1 MNNIVNICFSES
13 AGGKF
18 RVAIRM
24 NELDSQQKVIVLS
37 DDLSH
42 GPIKGEVNIEERIN
56 WGSIVDEEEYFENYG
71 ADDLKENYNTFY
83 NEISKIN
90 DKDTLYLWYG
100 SSQEF
105 CGMLYALELLKDRN
119 LNIYLIN
126 ATDTIVKDKDNVYL
140 ARDAGD
146 VVPQYIDKYTSLKQ
160 KLNSNKYK
168 QLLDT
173 WELLKKDNSILRVFK
188 NEQIKSVDENYF
200 DIDVLKYTPKE
211 FRKSASIVGS
221 IIENSAVAI
230 SHDYVFWRVKE
241 LVKCGKID
249 YTCSQV
255 CYGTFEIMVMEIKI
269 TKEGLK
275 QLNTDQ
281 KAMSVWEN
289 SKESLDYEEYM
300 INEYIKEGRL
310 EEKISI
316 AKKLKDILDS
326 KIIADK
332 TGLTIGQVKNL

>member
-13 AGGKF
+13 AGGNF
-18 RVAIRM
+18 RVVIRM
-24 NELDSQQKVIVLS
+24 NELDGKQKVIVLS

-56 WGSIVDEEEYFENYG
+56 WGSIVDEGEYFASYG

-83 NEISKIN
+83 NEISKID

-126 ATDTIVKDKDNVYL
+126 ATDTVVKDKDNVYL
-140 ARDAGD
+140 ARDTGD
-146 VVPQYIDKYTSLKQ
+146 IVPQYIDKYTSLKQ

-173 WELLKKDNSILRVFK
+173 WELLKNDNSILRVFK
-188 NEQIKSVDENYF
+188 SEQIKSVDENYF
-200 DIDVLKYTPKE
+200 DIDVLKYTPKG
-211 FRKSASIVGS
+211 FRNSAEIVRS
-221 IIENSAVAI
+221 IIENSDVEI
-230 SHDYVFWRVKE
+230 SFDYIFWRVKK
-241 LVKCGKID
+241 LVKLGKID
-249 YTCSQV
+249 YTCSEA
-255 CYGTFEIMVMEIKI
+255 CHGTFESMEIKI
-269 TKEGLK
+269 TEEGLK
-275 QLNTDQ
+275 HLSTNQ

-289 SKESLDYEEYM
+289 SKKSLDEEEYM
-300 INEYIKEGRL
+300 INEYIEEGRL

-316 AKKLKDILDS
+316 AKKLKDVLDS
-326 KIIADK
+326 KTIADN

>member
-1 MNNIVNICFSES
+1 MNNIVNICFSEG

-24 NELDSQQKVIVLS
+24 NELDGQQKVIVLS

-42 GPIKGEVNIEERIN
+42 GPIKCGVNIEERIN
-56 WGSIVDEEEYFENYG
+56 WGSIVDEGEYFASYG
-71 ADDLKENYNTFY
+71 AEDLNENYNTFH
-83 NEISKIN
+83 NEISKID

-126 ATDTIVKDKDNVYL
+126 ATDTIVKYKDKVYL

-146 VVPQYIDKYTSLKQ
+146 IVPRYIDKYTSLKQ

-173 WELLKKDNSILRVFK
+173 WELLKNDNSILRVFK
-188 NEQIKSVDENYF
+188 NEKIKSVDENYF
-200 DIDVLKYTPKE
+200 DIDVLKYTPKG
-211 FRKSASIVGS
+211 FRNSAEIVRS
-221 IIENSAVAI
+221 VIENNDVEI
-230 SHDYVFWRVKE
+230 SFDYIFWRVKK
-241 LVKCGKID
+241 LVKLGKID
-249 YTCSQV
+249 YTCSEA
-255 CYGTFEIMVMEIKI
+255 CHGTFESMKIKI
-269 TKEGLK
+269 TEEGLK
-275 QLNTDQ
+275 HLSTNQ
-281 KAMSVWEN
+281 KAMSVWKN
-289 SKESLDYEEYM
+289 NKKSLDEEDYM
-300 INEYIKEGRL
+300 INEYIEEGRL

-316 AKKLKDILDS
+316 AKKLKDVLDS
-326 KIIADK
+326 KTIADN

>member
-1 MNNIVNICFSES
+1 MDNIVNICFSES

-24 NELDSQQKVIVLS
+24 NEMDGQQKVIVFS
-37 DDLSH
+37 DDLSQ

-56 WGSIVDEEEYFENYG
+56 WGSKVEEGEYFANYG

-146 VVPQYIDKYTSLKQ
+146 IVPQYVDKYTSLKQ

-168 QLLDT
+168 QLLAT
-173 WELLKKDNSILRVFK
+173 WELLKNDNSILRVFK

-211 FRKSASIVGS
+211 FTKSARIVGS
-221 IIENSAVAI
+221 VIGNSEIAI
-230 SHDYVFWRVKE
+230 SDEYILWRVKE

-249 YTCSQV
+249 YSGKV
-255 CYGTFEIMVMEIKI
+255 GIMREMEIKI

-281 KAMSVWEN
+281 KAMSVWKN
-289 SKESLDYEEYM
+289 SKEYLDEEEYM
-300 INEYIKEGRL
+300 INEYMINEYMEEGRL

-316 AKKLKDILDS
+316 AKKLKDVLDS
-326 KIIADK
+326 KTIADK

>member
-13 AGGKF
+13 AGGNF

-24 NELDSQQKVIVLS
+24 NELDGQQKVIVLS

-56 WGSIVDEEEYFENYG
+56 WGSIVDEGEYFASYG

-126 ATDTIVKDKDNVYL
+126 ATDTIVKYKDKVYL

-173 WELLKKDNSILRVFK
+173 WELLKNDNSILRVFK

-200 DIDVLKYTPKE
+200 DIDVLKYTPKG
-211 FRKSASIVGS
+211 FRNSAEIVRS
-221 IIENSAVAI
+221 IIENSDVEI
-230 SHDYVFWRVKE
+230 SFDYTFWRVKK
-241 LVKCGKID
+241 LVKLGKID
-249 YTCSQV
+249 YTCSEA
-255 CYGTFEIMVMEIKI
+255 CHGTFESMKIEIKI
-269 TKEGLK
+269 TEEGVKHLS
-275 QLNTDQ
+275 TSQ

-289 SKESLDYEEYM
+289 NKKSLDEEEYM
-300 INEYIKEGRL
+300 INEYIEEGRL

-316 AKKLKDILDS
+316 AKKLKDVLDS
-326 KIIADK
+326 KTIADN

>member
-24 NELDSQQKVIVLS
+24 NELDGQQKVIVLS
-37 DDLSH
+37 DDLSQ

-56 WGSIVDEEEYFENYG
+56 WGSIVDEEEYFASYG

-140 ARDAGD
+140 SRAVGD
-146 VVPQYIDKYTSLKQ
+146 IIPQYIDKYTSLKQ

-173 WELLKKDNSILRVFK
+173 WKLLKNDNSILRVFK

-211 FRKSASIVGS
+211 FKKSARIVGS
-221 IIENSAVAI
+221 IIENSDVEI
-230 SHDYVFWRVKE
+230 SFDYILWRVRK
-241 LVKCGKID
+241 LVKLGKID
-249 YTCSQV
+249 YTCLQV
-255 CYGTFEIMVMEIKI
+255 RYGTFENMEIEIKI
-269 TKEGLK
+269 TEEGLRL
-275 QLNTDQ
+275 LNTNQ
-281 KAMSVWEN
+281 KAMSVWKSN
-289 SKESLDYEEYM
+289 KESLDYEEYM
-300 INEYIKEGRL
+300 VNEYIKEGRL

-316 AKKLKDILDS
+316 AKKLKDVLDS
-326 KIIADK
+326 KTIADK